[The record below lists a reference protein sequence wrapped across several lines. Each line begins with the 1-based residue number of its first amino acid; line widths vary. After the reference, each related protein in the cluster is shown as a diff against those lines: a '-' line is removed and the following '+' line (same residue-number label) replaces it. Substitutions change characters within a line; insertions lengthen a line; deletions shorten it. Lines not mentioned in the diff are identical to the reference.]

1 MSFPRST
8 GILLHPISLPSRG
21 GIGDFGPAAY
31 EFLDFL
37 ATARQGLW
45 QVLPL
50 NPPANG
56 NSPYSSTSA
65 FAGNPLLISLE
76 RLADH
81 EWLQQRDL
89 GELPHIVERID
100 YDEVRSHK
108 LPLLEKAART
118 FLTSATGGARSRL
131 NEFCDANAWWLEDF
145 VLYDALR
152 DRYQHRSW
160 KEWPSEL
167 ARRDARALEKARGE
181 LATEIAIR
189 RIVQFFFWDQW
200 RALRRYCAEKSIRV
214 VGDIAIFVDYD
225 SADVWAQR
233 ELWRLRDDLE
243 PEVVS
248 GVPPDAFSATGQ
260 RWGNPLYNWEAM
272 RARGYKWWV
281 QRLRWATQTCDLI
294 RLDHFRGFA
303 QFWEI
308 PAHEETAIHGRWVD
322 GPRDELFGK
331 LKQELGGLPFF
342 AEDLG
347 FITPDVH
354 ALREKHHIPGMAV
367 LQFAFGDPGA
377 HVYLPHRLTPNRV
390 VYTGTHDNNTTVG
403 WWISSATDYEKRSAL
418 AYLGCSEDGINWAM
432 IRAAQ
437 VSPASL
443 SVVPLQDVLGL
454 GSEARMNTPSTHTGN
469 YHWRYQ
475 RASLWPELA
484 QKLAALAEV
493 TDRLPQALSIPASP
507 EFFA

>member
-1 MSFPRST
+1 MSFPRLT

-37 ATARQGLW
+37 AASRQGLW

-50 NPPANG
+50 GPPAKG

-76 RLADH
+76 RLADRG
-81 EWLQQRDL
+81 WLDHSDL
-89 GELPHIVERID
+89 RGLPEKMGRID
-100 YDEVRSHK
+100 YDEVFSHK
-108 LPLLEKAART
+108 APLLKKAASK
-118 FLTSATGGARSRL
+118 FLDSATGGARSRFE
-131 NEFCDANAWWLEDF
+131 EFCAENAWWLEDF

-152 DRYQHRSW
+152 ECYSGNW
-160 KEWPSEL
+160 KNWPNEL
-167 ARRDARALEKARGE
+167 ARHQAKALEAARIE
-181 LATEIAIR
+181 LASQIALR
-189 RIVQFFFWDQW
+189 KVVQFFFWEQW
-200 RALRRYCAEKSIRV
+200 HALRHYCAQKSIRV

-225 SADVWAQR
+225 SADIWARR
-233 ELWRLRDDLE
+233 ELWRLRDDLG
-243 PEVVS
+243 PEFVS

-260 RWGNPLYNWEAM
+260 RWGSPLYNWDAM
-272 RARGYKWWV
+272 RAQGYKWWV

-308 PAHEETAIHGRWVD
+308 PASEETAINGRWVD
-322 GPRDELFGK
+322 GPRDELFNK
-331 LKQELGGLPFF
+331 LKEELGGLPFF

-347 FITPDVH
+347 YITPDVH
-354 ALREKHHIPGMAV
+354 ALRERHHIPGMAV
-367 LQFAFGDPGA
+367 LQFGFGDPGA
-377 HVYLPHRLTPNRV
+377 HVYLPHRLTPDRV

-403 WWISSATDYEKRSAL
+403 WWNSSATEYEKRSAL
-418 AYLGCSEDGINWAM
+418 AYLGCSEDGINWAL

-437 VSPASL
+437 TSPASL

-454 GSEARMNTPSTHTGN
+454 GSEARLNTPSTHTGN

-475 RASLWPELA
+475 PGSLRPELA

-493 TDRLPQALSIPASP
+493 TDRLPQPIAVPRNE
-507 EFFA
+507 EFLA